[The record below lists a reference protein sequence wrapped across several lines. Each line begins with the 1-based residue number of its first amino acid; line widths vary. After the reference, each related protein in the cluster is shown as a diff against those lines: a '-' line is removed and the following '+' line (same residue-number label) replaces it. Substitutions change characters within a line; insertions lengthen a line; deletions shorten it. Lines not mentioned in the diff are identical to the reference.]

1 MTAAGTKRR
10 WSGHLHGTQISQKQT
25 VSPPVDL
32 SDIFR
37 IIIADILER
46 KVLFGS
52 FATVSG
58 HRSPCN
64 EAKGT
69 GLVTAAYWPCARS

>member
-1 MTAAGTKRR
+1 MGVA
-10 WSGHLHGTQISQKQT
+10 WDLHGTQISQKQT

-52 FATVSG
+52 FDTVSG
-58 HRSPCN
+58 HGSPCN
-64 EAKGT
+64 
-69 GLVTAAYWPCARS
+69 